1 MSFNIKLY
9 RNTSP
14 KNAINKSISEVAS
27 IDGVLKQECS
37 ITAPVILYG
46 GDYVAF
52 NYAYIPSFGRY
63 YFLTDMISVRN
74 GLWEMYFS
82 VDPLFSFKDEIL
94 SNSCIL
100 ERQQYLYNMYIQDQ
114 QIPLQENDF
123 VTTARLTG
131 GKSFRNNANFVLST
145 Q

>member
-9 RNTSP
+9 RNISP

-27 IDGVLKQECS
+27 LVGVLKQECS
-37 ITAPVILYG
+37 ITAPVILYN

-52 NYAYIPSFGRY
+52 NYAFIPAFGRY
-63 YFLTDMISVRN
+63 YFLTDMVSVRN
-74 GLWEMYFS
+74 GLWELHFS
-82 VDPLFSFKDEIL
+82 VDPLFSFRTEIL

-114 QIPLQENDF
+114 QIPLQEDDF
-123 VTTARLTG
+123 VTTSRLSG
-131 GKSFRNNANFVLST
+131 GKSFGNNANLVLST

>member
-37 ITAPVILYG
+37 VTAPIILYN

-52 NYAYIPSFGRY
+52 NYAYIPAFGRY

-74 GLWEMYFS
+74 GLWELHFS
-82 VDPLFSFKDEIL
+82 VDPLFSFRTEIL
-94 SNSCIL
+94 SNTCIL

-114 QIPLQENDF
+114 EIPLQEDDF
-123 VTTARLTG
+123 VTTSRLSG
-131 GKSFRNNANFVLST
+131 GKSFGNNANFVLST